1 MTDWW
6 KSKLCSFT
14 LHVNRDGNMETAVE
28 FVGSQVFKDAMN
40 GWNNNHPLTEDYVAI
55 KEMCESGLKE
65 LQDKVER
72 ACGYQRKSS
81 YD

>member
-1 MTDWW
+1 
-6 KSKLCSFT
+6 
-14 LHVNRDGNMETAVE
+14 
-28 FVGSQVFKDAMN
+28 
-40 GWNNNHPLTEDYVAI
+40 
-55 KEMCESGLKE
+55 MCESGLKE